1 MTWMDGEWR
10 DDFSVD
16 DDDDDVEGG
25 VGTEEE
31 DAGLPL
37 LWRLFCLLVVS
48 WGRRQATSAHS
59 LGFIEYRT
67 TRPPS

>member
-1 MTWMDGEWR
+1 MDGEWR

-48 WGRRQATSAHS
+48 WGQEAGHECT
-59 LGFIEYRT
+59 
-67 TRPPS
+67 